1 MDPPPPAGSGAIPL
15 VPGALPAPI
24 PRPWSRHVR
33 VPSHPRVV
41 LDGEPIRSLLE
52 FRARGGGDGLRAAYR
67 LGPWRTAEEVSL
79 SGLRGRGGGG
89 FRTGRKWLSVLDASR
104 ECEARYVVC
113 NGAEG
118 EPGTFKDRA
127 ILRHNP
133 YQVIEGLAIAAFVA
147 QATRAFMTI
156 KSTFTR
162 EVAQLRRAL
171 ADMEAAGLAGD
182 VPISL
187 VLGPDSYLFGEEKA
201 LLEVVEGE
209 DPLPRRDPPY
219 LHGLFASGPQ
229 MGWYAHHGGDPG
241 GEAANPT
248 IVNNVE
254 TLATVPHILAN
265 SPEWYRTLGTGESPG
280 TMVFTV
286 VGDVVRPGYAE
297 LELGTPVREVID
309 RVGGGPHPGRRIKAV
324 FSGVANGAIT
334 ADNLDVPATYEDL
347 RAIGAGLGSA
357 GLIVYD
363 DTADMVSVARVFARF
378 LHVESCGQCG
388 ACKFHSGAISDNLD
402 RLERGAA
409 DDRDVAELGELLRM
423 VTDQNRCYLPVELQ
437 TVTASIMREF
447 PEDFVAHLE
456 ARVLPPR
463 RRYPLPKIVDLGDG
477 VVTYDERIERKQ
489 PDWTYAG

>member
-1 MDPPPPAGSGAIPL
+1 MPATPDTTSPT
-15 VPGALPAPI
+15 
-24 PRPWSRHVR
+24 
-33 VPSHPRVV
+33 RVV
-41 LDGEPIRSLLE
+41 LSGDPVRSLAAY
-52 FRARGGGDGLRAAYR
+52 RARGGGAGLRTAR
-67 LGPWRTAEEVSL
+67 SLGPWRTAEEVTL

-104 ECEARYVVC
+104 DDEHRFVVA

-133 YQVIEGLAIAAFVA
+133 YQVIEGLAIAAFTVR
-147 QATRAFMTI
+147 ATHAYLAV
-156 KSTFTR
+156 KASFTR
-162 EVAQLRRAL
+162 EVAILQRAL
-171 ADMEAAGLAGD
+171 AEMRAAGLAGD

-229 MGWYAHHGGDPG
+229 TGWSAHAGGDAG

-248 IVNNVE
+248 VVNNVE
-254 TLATVPHILAN
+254 TLATVPHVLVNGA
-265 SPEWYRTLGTGESPG
+265 EWYRGLGTWDSPG

-286 VGDVVRPGYAE
+286 VGDVARPGYAE
-297 LELGTPVREVID
+297 LELGTSIRDVITQVASGT
-309 RVGGGPHPGRRIKAV
+309 RPGRSVKAV
-324 FSGVANGAIT
+324 FSGVASGVIT
-334 ADNLDVPATYEDL
+334 ADHLDVPATYEDL
-347 RAIGAGLGSA
+347 AAIGSGLGSA
-357 GLIVYD
+357 GFIVYD
-363 DTADMVSVARVFARF
+363 DTADMVAVARMFARF
-378 LHVESCGQCG
+378 LHEESCGQCG
-388 ACKFHSGAISDNLD
+388 ACKLHSATISDTLE

-409 DDRDVAELGELLRM
+409 GDHDVDELGPALQM

-437 TVTASIMREF
+437 TVIASILREF

-456 ARVLPPR
+456 ATPPPPR
-463 RRYPLPKIVDLGDG
+463 LYRLPKLADMSDG
-477 VVTYDERIERKQ
+477 TVTYAAAV
-489 PDWTYAG
+489 PDPGATYLDIRRAG